1 MNQAARKSPSPP
13 TTLGR
18 SIIEFLSDGSLAALA
33 EELSTMLGARIELR
47 DERDRLIVYD
57 HEHQTWQMVPDAPM
71 PPPDARHEA
80 IVVSER
86 AIGSLVVHD
95 GDEDTHRIVAWLA
108 QVASEFC
115 QVELGLRHRV
125 REMELMYRLSALLI
139 RAADPDLVLETALE
153 LVLDILGLD
162 AGSIVLFNE
171 DSPAKIVG
179 DERSITTKAS
189 RGLSEEWLHNPLPL
203 SKDRVFDRLA
213 ASGEVVAIEDLAS
226 DPRVLRPDLL
236 RREGL
241 ASFISAGLSFRGR
254 PIGVFRLYSRTPRA
268 FTSDDKHL
276 LRAVAEHS
284 AIAIEQ
290 ARLLRIQE
298 EEERVRRQ
306 LQLAEDVQRRMLPNA
321 LPPVEGLSLHARY
334 EPTERLAGDFYDAFE
349 TPEGLVLAVGDVV
362 GHGVA
367 AALLMASVRATL
379 RASADESRS
388 VAEIVARVNDAM
400 VRDTLPSEFCSLFV
414 ARIEGTTLRYC
425 GAGHDPP
432 LLLRA
437 DGTSQR
443 LEPGGMLAGIIDD
456 AEFHES
462 TIELREGD
470 ALVLFTD
477 GLVEAMDFQGRQFG
491 TDRLEHAVRRAMQ
504 EPGVD
509 AETIEQSIFWEL
521 RQFAGLRE
529 RSDDL
534 TVLIALV
541 RDPTRLSA
549 RRPRSRS

>member
-1 MNQAARKSPSPP
+1 MSEATTSAPA
-13 TTLGR
+13 TLGR
-18 SIIEFLSDGSLAALA
+18 SIVEFLSDGSLAALA
-33 EELSTMLGARIELR
+33 EELSTMLGVRIELR
-47 DERDRLIVYD
+47 DEHERLIAYD
-57 HEHQTWQMVPDAPM
+57 HEHRTWQLVPDAPA
-71 PPPDARHEA
+71 PPPGAHHEA

-86 AIGSLVVHD
+86 TIGSLVVHD
-95 GDEDTHRIVAWLA
+95 AAQDGAAQRIVAWLCR
-108 QVASEFC
+108 VASEFC

-153 LVLDILGLD
+153 LVLDILSLD
-162 AGSIVLFNE
+162 AGSIVLFSE

-189 RGLSEEWLHNPLPL
+189 RGLSEEWLRNPLPL
-203 SKDRVFDRLA
+203 SKDRQFDRLA

-268 FTSDDKHL
+268 FTSDDKQL

-290 ARLLRIQE
+290 ARLLKIQE

-306 LQLAEDVQRRMLPNA
+306 LQLAQDVQRRMLPST
-321 LPPVEGLSLHARY
+321 LPSVPGLSLRARY

-349 TPEGLVLAVGDVV
+349 TPDGLVLAVGDVV

-379 RASADESRS
+379 RATCDESRT
-388 VAEIVARVNDAM
+388 VAQIVARVNDAM

-414 ARIEGTTLRYC
+414 ARIEGSTLRYC
-425 GAGHDPP
+425 GAGHEPP

-437 DGTSQR
+437 DGSAHR
-443 LEPGGMLAGIIDD
+443 LEPGGMLAGIVEDARFRESAID
-456 AEFHES
+456 
-462 TIELREGD
+462 LREGNV
-470 ALVLFTD
+470 LVLFTD

-491 TDRLEHAVRRAMQ
+491 SERLMKAVRSAMQ
-504 EPGVD
+504 ESD
-509 AETIEQSIFWEL
+509 ASAETIEQRIFWEL

-534 TVLIALV
+534 TVLVAQV
-541 RDPTRLSA
+541 RDATRLSD
-549 RRPRSRS
+549 RRPR

>member
-1 MNQAARKSPSPP
+1 MSEAATSAP

-18 SIIEFLSDGSLAALA
+18 SIVEFLSDGSLAALA
-33 EELSTMLGARIELR
+33 EELSTMLGVRIELR
-47 DERDRLIVYD
+47 DEHDRLIAYD
-57 HEHQTWQMVPDAPM
+57 HEHRTWQLVPNAPA
-71 PPPDARHEA
+71 PPPGAHHEA

-86 AIGSLVVHD
+86 TIGSLVVHD
-95 GDEDTHRIVAWLA
+95 AAQEGAAHRIVAWLCR
-108 QVASEFC
+108 VASEFC

-153 LVLDILGLD
+153 LVLDILSLD

-189 RGLSEEWLHNPLPL
+189 RGLSEEWLRNPLPL
-203 SKDRVFDRLA
+203 SKDRQFDRLA
-213 ASGEVVAIEDLAS
+213 ASGEVVAIEDLAG
-226 DPRVLRPDLL
+226 DPRVIRPDLL
-236 RREGL
+236 QREGL

-268 FTSDDKHL
+268 FTSDDKQL

-290 ARLLRIQE
+290 ARLLKIQE

-306 LQLAEDVQRRMLPNA
+306 LQLAQDVQRRMLPSA
-321 LPPVEGLSLHARY
+321 LPRVPGLSLRARY

-349 TPEGLVLAVGDVV
+349 TPDGLVLAVGDVV

-379 RASADESRS
+379 RATCDESRT
-388 VAEIVARVNDAM
+388 VAQIVSRVNDAM

-414 ARIEGTTLRYC
+414 ARVEGSTLRYC
-425 GAGHDPP
+425 GAGHEPP

-437 DGTSQR
+437 DGSVHR
-443 LEPGGMLAGIIDD
+443 LEPGGMLAGIVEDTEFRESAID
-456 AEFHES
+456 
-462 TIELREGD
+462 LREGD
-470 ALVLFTD
+470 VLVLFTD
-477 GLVEAMDFQGRQFG
+477 GLVEAMDFHGRQFG
-491 TDRLEHAVRRAMQ
+491 SERLIHAVRSAMQ
-504 EPGVD
+504 ESD
-509 AETIEQSIFWEL
+509 ASADTIEQRIFWEL

-534 TVLIALV
+534 TVLIAQV
-541 RDPTRLSA
+541 RDATRLSD
-549 RRPRSRS
+549 RRPR

>member
-1 MNQAARKSPSPP
+1 MSEAGTSAPP
-13 TTLGR
+13 TLGR
-18 SIIEFLSDGSLAALA
+18 SIVEFLSDGSLAALA
-33 EELSTMLGARIELR
+33 EELSTMLGVRIELR
-47 DERDRLIVYD
+47 DEHDRLIVYD
-57 HEHQTWQMVPDAPM
+57 HGHRTWQLVADAPA
-71 PPPDARHEA
+71 PPPGAHHEA

-86 AIGSLVVHD
+86 TIGSLVVHD
-95 GDEDTHRIVAWLA
+95 ASDDGAAQRIVAWLSR
-108 QVASEFC
+108 VASEFC

-153 LVLDILGLD
+153 LVLDILSLD
-162 AGSIVLFNE
+162 AGSIVLFSE

-189 RGLSEEWLHNPLPL
+189 RGLSEEWLRNPLPL
-203 SKDRVFDRLA
+203 SKDRQFDRLA

-226 DPRVLRPDLL
+226 DPRVLRPELL

-268 FTSDDKHL
+268 FTSDDKQL

-290 ARLLRIQE
+290 ARLLKIQE

-306 LQLAEDVQRRMLPNA
+306 LQLAQDVQRRMLPST
-321 LPPVEGLSLHARY
+321 LPSVPGLSLRARY

-349 TPEGLVLAVGDVV
+349 TPDGLVLAVGDVV

-379 RASADESRS
+379 RATCDESRT
-388 VAEIVARVNDAM
+388 VAQIVSRVNDAM

-414 ARIEGTTLRYC
+414 ARVEGSTLRYC
-425 GAGHDPP
+425 GAGHEPP

-437 DGTSQR
+437 DGSALR
-443 LEPGGMLAGIIDD
+443 LEPGGMLAGIIED
-456 AEFHES
+456 AEFRES
-462 TIELREGD
+462 AIDLREGD
-470 ALVLFTD
+470 VLVLFTD

-491 TDRLEHAVRRAMQ
+491 SERLTQAVRSAMQ
-504 EPGVD
+504 EPD
-509 AETIEQSIFWEL
+509 ASAETIEQRIFWEL

-534 TVLIALV
+534 TVLVAQV
-541 RDPTRLSA
+541 RDATRLSD
-549 RRPRSRS
+549 RRPR